1 MSILFWIIGSTLF
14 VSLISLIGIFTFALS
29 DKSLKRILLVL
40 VGFSAG
46 ALMGGA
52 FLHLIPESLDNSS
65 SDAVFVTV
73 ILGFILFFLL
83 EKMLWRHCHEK
94 ECHIHAFAYLNLFG
108 DSIHNFIDGLVM
120 AAAFL
125 TSIPLGIAT
134 TIAVAAHEIPQ
145 EIGDFGVLVYG
156 GIEKYRALFFNLV
169 TALTAMLGGV
179 LGYSLSSYAGDS
191 INFLLPL
198 AAGGFI
204 YIAAVDLVPEL
215 HKETEKWKT
224 IFSFLSFLAGIA
236 LMWLLKFL
244 IEG

>member
-14 VSLISLIGIFTFALS
+14 VSLISLIGIFTFTLG
-29 DKSLKRILLVL
+29 DKSLKRILLML

-65 SDAVFVTV
+65 SETVFITV
-73 ILGFILFFLL
+73 IFGFILFFLL

-94 ECHIHAFAYLNLFG
+94 ECQIHAFAYLNLFG
-108 DSIHNFIDGLVM
+108 DGIHNVIDGLVM

-156 GIEKYRALFFNLV
+156 GIEKSRALFFNLV
-169 TALTAMLGGV
+169 TALTAMLGGI
-179 LGYSLSSYAGDS
+179 LGYFLSSYAGS
-191 INFLLPL
+191 SMIFLLPL

-204 YIAAVDLVPEL
+204 YIAAVDLIPEL
-215 HKETEKWKT
+215 HREIDRLKT
-224 IFSFLSFLAGIA
+224 ALSFLSFLAGIG
-236 LMWLLKFL
+236 LMWFIKFVL
-244 IEG
+244 EG

>member
-1 MSILFWIIGSTLF
+1 MSILFWIICSTLF
-14 VSLISLIGIFTFALS
+14 VSLISLIGIFTLTLS

-94 ECHIHAFAYLNLFG
+94 ECQIHAFAYLNLFG

-179 LGYSLSSYAGDS
+179 LGYSLSSYAGGS
-191 INFLLPL
+191 MIFLLPL

-224 IFSFLSFLAGIA
+224 IFSFLSFIAGIA
-236 LMWLLKFL
+236 LMWLLKFV